1 MLIFSKRNQLTA
13 YLQGQKRTQSIGFV
27 PTMGALHNGHMA
39 LIDQCKTENNLSVCS
54 IFVNPTQFNNKE
66 DLEKYPR
73 LIEKD
78 ILLLEKHQCDVL
90 FYPTAEEMYAEGEEL
105 LEIGLENLGEILEGE
120 HRPGHFIGVA
130 TVVKKL
136 FDIVQPDK
144 AYFGLKDFQQVLVV
158 KKMVQMLGVKVE
170 IVPVPTVREATGLA
184 MSSRNMRLS
193 DDEKQKATIIYQT
206 FNWVQSQL
214 STLNPAQLSQQATQ
228 RINTMAGA
236 TVEYFELADAIT
248 LEPIKQYHPGQKIVA
263 LTAVNMGN
271 VRLIDNMLLG

>member
-13 YLQGQKRTQSIGFV
+13 YLLGQKKTQSIGFV

-39 LIDQCKTENNLSVCS
+39 LIDQCKNENNLTVCS

-78 ILLLEKHQCDVL
+78 ILLLEKHQCDAL

-105 LEIGLENLGEILEGE
+105 LEVGLENLGEILEGE
-120 HRPGHFIGVA
+120 HRPGHFMGVA

-136 FDIVQPDK
+136 FDIVQPDR

-184 MSSRNMRLS
+184 MSSRNMRLT

-214 STLNPAQLSQQATQ
+214 NTLSPEQLSQQAAQ
-228 RINTMAGA
+228 RINTMVGA
-236 TVEYFELADAIT
+236 TVEYFELADALT

-263 LTAVNMGN
+263 LTAVNMGK